1 VTLKKREPPSA
12 PILDLQ
18 QLEESCLGDA
28 RLRRALAQAFRDD
41 VRPALDRLEAAVA
54 AGDTRTVEFDAHRL
68 KGLCGVIGAARCAAL
83 LGALE
88 SGARARGLADAADLL
103 AALREEVGRV
113 EGLIAPIL
121 DAA

>member
-1 VTLKKREPPSA
+1 MSQRDEMPSA
-12 PILDLQ
+12 PILDLH
-18 QLEESCLGDA
+18 QLEESCLGDT

-41 VRPALDRLEAAVA
+41 VRPALDRLEDAIA
-54 AGDTRTVEFDAHRL
+54 AGDMRTVEFDAHRL

-83 LGALE
+83 FGALE

-103 AALREEVGRV
+103 RALYLEVGRA